1 MQRIYTQQRRGLFQS
16 VCQKDGIKKGKNG
29 NYSGFSYSVFVMFQ
43 KSGEVNRN
51 TASWN
56 IPRYS

>member
-1 MQRIYTQQRRGLFQS
+1 M
-16 VCQKDGIKKGKNG
+16 KKGKNG
-29 NYSGFSYSVFVMFQ
+29 NFSGFSYSVFVMFQ